1 MFNYSY
7 QQMRVLA
14 HFPINGGF
22 SSFLHKNDQARD
34 GLQRALFDA
43 YCTTS
48 EYNVMAGSELP
59 HKHSNGKKNGKCH
72 TYKFENH
79 KITIVSKKN
88 APGILFTKRS
98 NFWP

>member
-1 MFNYSY
+1 
-7 QQMRVLA
+7 MRVLS

-59 HKHSNGKKNGKCH
+59 HKHSNGNGNGKLELSSGM
-72 TYKFENH
+72 YLMQ
-79 KITIVSKKN
+79 S
-88 APGILFTKRS
+88 
-98 NFWP
+98 W